1 MIIFRQAGFSGV
13 TTGEPKR
20 NVCPPAAPPRWRCA
34 QYIISVKVKAW
45 SLYILYWLMNNI
57 KFRADEQKRCHR
69 LFWRIKVHDFRAD
82 EQTKKNKK
90 KTKQTDHQLFRR
102 VKVTKLPYFRLIF
115 LPDFFCRATP
125 RKGLSQ

>member
-57 KFRADEQKRCHR
+57 KFRADEQKKGHR
-69 LFWRIKVHDFRAD
+69 LFWRIKVHDFF
-82 EQTKKNKK
+82 ELMSKK
-90 KTKQTDHQLFRR
+90 KGHQLFRR
-102 VKVTKLPYFRLIF
+102 VKVTKLPNFRLIF
-115 LPDFFCRATP
+115 LPDFFVVLPHGKVCP
-125 RKGLSQ
+125 LPLV